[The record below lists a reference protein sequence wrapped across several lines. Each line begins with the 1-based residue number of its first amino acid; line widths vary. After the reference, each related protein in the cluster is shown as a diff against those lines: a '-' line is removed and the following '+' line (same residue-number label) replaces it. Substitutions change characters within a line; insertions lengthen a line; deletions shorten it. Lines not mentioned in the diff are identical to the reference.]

1 MIEPR
6 LAAHGL
12 AIDVALEREPRVRN
26 IIHRSAIRDGDI
38 REMKSRMNG
47 CEPE

>member
-12 AIDVALEREPRVRN
+12 AIDVAIEREARVTDVV
-26 IIHRSAIRDGDI
+26 HRSAIRDRDI
-38 REMKSRMNG
+38 RKMKSRMHG
-47 CEPE
+47 REPE